1 MFYEVRCGDP
11 WVHTLEGLLIIDVSL
26 LLGKQ
31 RQRQL
36 GLLQVSPAPVCSPFM
51 SPGYITLNATLLRLV
66 SKLLHS
72 RTKYNVHCLDYYK
85 YYNNY
90 YK

>member
-1 MFYEVRCGDP
+1 MFYEVGCGDP
-11 WVHTLEGLLIIDVSL
+11 WVHPLEGLLIIDVSL

-31 RQRQL
+31 RQWQL
-36 GLLQVSPAPVCSPFM
+36 GLLQVSPAPVCSPFT
-51 SPGYITLNATLLRLV
+51 SPGYITLNATLLRLI

-72 RTKYNVHCLDYYK
+72 RTEYNVHCLDYYK
-85 YYNNY
+85 YNNY